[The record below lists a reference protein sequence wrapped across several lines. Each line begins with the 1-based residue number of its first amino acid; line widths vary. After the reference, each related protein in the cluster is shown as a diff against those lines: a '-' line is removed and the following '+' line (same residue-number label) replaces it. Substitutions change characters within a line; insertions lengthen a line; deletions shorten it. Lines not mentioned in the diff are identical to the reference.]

1 MHVSGDGG
9 LRLANGPR
17 GGAPA
22 PSERL
27 TRNFLVMRD
36 PAVYVHTSH
45 LAIISTARVL
55 SVVGKPVQ
63 FTGYPRASRR
73 QVFQTHQKGFRNC
86 SSEPLPHAWRTY
98 YGNSS
103 ERIMIQHVLL
113 VGSHILFVF
122 LLFFFFEWLR
132 SKISHHDSDGITPPQ
147 TAKLTFP
154 SDDDVTIPILSS
166 GRPSYQCVCPFSSG
180 LLRVASGADK
190 PGDQRL

>member
-98 YGNSS
+98 YGNPS

-132 SKISHHDSDGITPPQ
+132 SKISHHDSSFYNLSQ
-147 TAKLTFP
+147 SRSVSLLAKTGRFP

-180 LLRVASGADK
+180 LL
-190 PGDQRL
+190 